1 MINTGDT
8 CTMIR
13 NKVIPCISV
22 RNRNQFLSDDSDNDA
37 KNLKNEYLIL
47 ENKNKAWLFSP
58 GGC

>member
-13 NKVIPCISV
+13 NKVIYISV
-22 RNRNQFLSDDSDNDA
+22 RNRNQFLSHDSDNDA